1 MDRKKFQNDFR
12 YYQKGNIFMDDK
24 ERVKRWRLILG
35 NDSSQQFEQMEGM
48 EGFYLSEE
56 QMLMDQALAAIYN
69 NSSGG
74 SFGGGG
80 GKNPSS
86 PMISK
91 WLGDVRSLFDKELV
105 TIIQTDA
112 MEKCGLK
119 QLIFRTFRARY
130 RISFYYFDVKR
141 SDSEAF

>member
-1 MDRKKFQNDFR
+1 
-12 YYQKGNIFMDDK
+12 MDDK

-35 NDSSQQFEQMEGM
+35 NDSSQQFEKMEGM
-48 EGFYLSEE
+48 EGFHLSEE

-105 TIIQTDA
+105 TIIQGDA
-112 MEKCGLK
+112 INRCGIKEL
-119 QLIFRTFRARY
+119 LF
-130 RISFYYFDVKR
+130 
-141 SDSEAF
+141 EP